1 MFIKNKFARVLCKL
15 IIKAALPFMLVTFSF
30 PGFSQT
36 ASFTCR
42 SGSVTTIAFRS
53 NSALLLP
60 TAQLQLNVLGDMLRR
75 NTSCHVNI
83 FGYASYDKASQQLG
97 SQHIEVVKNYLVRYK
112 RVSINQ
118 LIINPI
124 LQSKGDPTKVDL
136 KTQ

>member
-1 MFIKNKFARVLCKL
+1 MFIKNKFAGVLCKL
-15 IIKAALPFMLVTFSF
+15 IIKAALPFMLITFSL

-42 SGSVTTIAFRS
+42 SVSVTTIAFRS

-75 NTSCHVNI
+75 NISCHVNI
-83 FGYASYDKASQQLG
+83 FGYASNDKASQQLG

-118 LIINPI
+118 LIINPV

-136 KTQ
+136 ITQ